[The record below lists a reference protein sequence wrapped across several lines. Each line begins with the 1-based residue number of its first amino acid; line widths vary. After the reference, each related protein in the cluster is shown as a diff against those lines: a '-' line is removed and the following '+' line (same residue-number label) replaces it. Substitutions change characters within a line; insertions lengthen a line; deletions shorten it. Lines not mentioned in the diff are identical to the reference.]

1 LICIISYTIIRF
13 LNNIVTKYYCVIY
26 INYYLSNNYTKK
38 IIFMKLKKEI
48 TLIISSLGG
57 GGSEKVCITIGNGLV
72 KLGWK
77 VNLVVLNLDNQV
89 FLKQLSNEINL
100 IKLNK
105 KRTRYVILPLLRYIY
120 FNKPSL
126 FLAFNY
132 EITILLIFLKI
143 LLRFKYK
150 IIARNN
156 NTISH
161 KLEEFKKQN
170 FWIKYI
176 FRNLFIKFYDKSDHV
191 INQCSSMKDDIIK
204 IYPKIKKK
212 TSVIYNPISENI
224 LDYVKNYDINKVKKK
239 NYLLCVG
246 RLEHQKAFHYAI
258 EGFAR
263 ISDKFPYLRLKIIG
277 QGSQLKELKKVAAE
291 FGVEEKVDFEGFQK
305 EIIPYYLNAK
315 VTILTSQYEGF
326 PNVLIESIV
335 LGTPVVSFDCSSG
348 PSEIINDGINGY
360 LVKYRNVEDL
370 QNKLLVT
377 IKKKFST
384 QKMSLTVKKY
394 KSSNIIKL
402 YDKLLNFFV

>member
-1 LICIISYTIIRF
+1 
-13 LNNIVTKYYCVIY
+13 
-26 INYYLSNNYTKK
+26 
-38 IIFMKLKKEI
+38 MKLKKEI

-132 EITILLIFLKI
+132 EITILLIFLKL

-224 LDYVKNYDINKVKKK
+224 LDFVNNYGLNKVKKK

-263 ISDKFPYLRLKIIG
+263 ISDKFQYLRLKIIG

-348 PSEIINDGINGY
+348 PSEIVNEGINGY

-384 QKMSLTVKKY
+384 QKMSLTVEKY
-394 KSSNIIKL
+394 KSTNIIKL
-402 YDKLLNFFV
+402 YDKLLNFYV